1 MNSNHIKFME
11 LALEEAKKAKEC
23 DEVPIGAIITI
34 DDKLVASSFNTVEND
49 KSSIMHAEIKVIL
62 EAQKKLGNWRLE
74 GCSLYVT
81 LEPCLMC
88 CGAIVLSRIKRLVY
102 GARDI
107 KTGAVNSLYN
117 ILNDK
122 RLSRNVEVVAGIME
136 LESSIL
142 LKDFF
147 KEKRKRKR
155 LMNLRKTY
163 YDHYNH
169 N

>member
-1 MNSNHIKFME
+1 MK

-23 DEVPIGAIITI
+23 DEVPIGAIIVKNNEI
-34 DDKLVASSFNTVEND
+34 ISLSFNTVEKD
-49 KSSIMHAEIKVIL
+49 KSIIMHAEIKAIL
-62 EAQKKLGNWRLE
+62 EAQKKLDSWRLE

-102 GARDI
+102 GAKDL

-117 ILNDK
+117 TLNDK
-122 RLSRNVEVVAGIME
+122 RLNHNVEVVQGVME
-136 LESSIL
+136 LESSLL

-147 KEKRKRKR
+147 KDKRKR
-155 LMNLRKTY
+155 NG
-163 YDHYNH
+163 
-169 N
+169 